1 MSDSNSPL
9 LPPGGLLRYV
19 NDAGLLIRGG
29 DRQSIVNRVGI
40 DQYVSTWELM
50 DLDGRP
56 LKPDAVPLAQAIRFG
71 ETGSRELII
80 RRTAGDDRIVLADAA
95 PIRDHSGKDIAQ
107 CLAQGSLRFDW
118 VHCRAD
124 GADRA
129 DGHIAGDTL

>member
-19 NDAGLLIRGG
+19 NDAGPLIRGG

-40 DQYVSTWELM
+40 DQYVSKRQML

-56 LKPDAVPLAQAIRFG
+56 LEPDEVPLARAIRFG
-71 ETGSRELII
+71 ETGSRELIV
-80 RRTAGDDRIVLADAA
+80 RRTAGDNRIVL
-95 PIRDHSGKDIAQ
+95 
-107 CLAQGSLRFDW
+107 
-118 VHCRAD
+118 
-124 GADRA
+124 A